1 MRAALARN
9 RTERDDWAMS
19 DTRGDTVAGKLLVAM
34 PGMGDPRFSRAVIMM
49 CSHDAEHAMGVVI
62 NKPKDEVTL
71 SEVLGHLGLTA
82 GGDMAARTV
91 MDGGPV
97 RPDRGY
103 VLHSAD
109 FSAHEGTRD
118 VAPGIRLTATR
129 EVLEAVAKTDAPK
142 DFVLALGCSGWG
154 AGQLEDELKQNAWL
168 VVDADNAI
176 VFDEAHEKKW
186 ERAIKSLG
194 FDPSQLSSIQG
205 SA

>member
-9 RTERDDWAMS
+9 RTGRDDWAMS

-49 CSHDAEHAMGVVI
+49 CSHDADHAMGVVI

-71 SEVLGHLGLTA
+71 SEVLGHLGLEA
-82 GGDMAARTV
+82 GGDMGARTV

-109 FSAHEGTRD
+109 FAAHEGTQD

-176 VFDEAHEKKW
+176 VFDEAHDKKW

-194 FDPSQLSSIQG
+194 FDPSQLSSAQG

>member
-1 MRAALARN
+1 
-9 RTERDDWAMS
+9 MS
-19 DTRGDTVAGKLLVAM
+19 DSLAGKLLVAM
-34 PGMGDPRFSRAVIMM
+34 PGIGDPRFSHSVIML

-62 NKPKDEVTL
+62 NKPKRELTL
-71 SEVLGHLGLTA
+71 SEVLGHLGLQAA
-82 GGDMAARTV
+82 GNMGARAV

-109 FSAHEGTRD
+109 FAAHEGTQD

-129 EVLEAVAKTDAPK
+129 EVLEAVAKTEAPK
-142 DFVLALGCSGWG
+142 AFVLALGCSGWG

-168 VVDADNAI
+168 VVDADDAI
-176 VFDEAHEKKW
+176 VFDADHKRKW

-194 FDPSQLSSIQG
+194 LEPSQLSATQG